1 MSMYLHGIYGTGAWW
16 TCAFMILIVDCT
28 RLNGATQAN
37 IPEPIV
43 ADDEPVYQ
51 GNRCARAYGF

>member
-1 MSMYLHGIYGTGAWW
+1 MSMYLYGIYGTGAWW
-16 TCAFMILIVDCT
+16 AGTFVILAVVCAGCS
-28 RLNGATQAN
+28 GATKAKTPQ
-37 IPEPIV
+37 PII

>member
-1 MSMYLHGIYGTGAWW
+1 
-16 TCAFMILIVDCT
+16 MILIVLH
-28 RLNGATQAN
+28 RWLSGATEAN

>member
-16 TCAFMILIVDCT
+16 ACAFVFLVVVCT
-28 RLNGATQAN
+28 GRSGATKAKTSK
-37 IPEPIV
+37 PII
-43 ADDEPVYQ
+43 ADDEPAYQ